1 MGAARKVQDWTAIL
15 VDEDLGT
22 ILRVKD
28 ALQRHDCVVAVA
40 SADTVVA
47 VAEAHKNAL
56 VFLAPTSADLDAR
69 VRLGK
74 RVLVLEDT
82 CNTLEGEGGLLAEIS
97 TRASFHSRRYLQS
110 E

>member
-56 VFLAPTSADLDAR
+56 VFLAPTSADPQRWAVCTQLRDTSDNHHVICLLDRYDRDDVAAAFAA
-69 VRLGK
+69 GADD
-74 RVLVLEDT
+74 VLT
-82 CNTLEGEGGLLAEIS
+82 K
-97 TRASFHSRRYLQS
+97 
-110 E
+110 